1 MLVVFKLGRKKL
13 NKKMKYLKT
22 FENDDQG
29 LLGDMQGLGLSPKP
43 IGCYISFLSLHGDND
58 ASALGV
64 VVIGPNLVSIAERLF
79 REFNLEDVYDDSN
92 EMGWKSIKDV
102 METFADSSR
111 EYYDV
116 KNIYDVWEMT
126 PRTQDIKEE
135 VIATETLMKPLA
147 VCEMGRK
154 YFRDFDQVIKGSP
167 TAFNH

>member
-1 MLVVFKLGRKKL
+1 
-13 NKKMKYLKT
+13 MKHLKT

-43 IGCYISFLSLHGDND
+43 MGYYISFLSYGDGD

-64 VVIGPNLVSIAERLF
+64 VVIGPNLVSIAESLF
-79 REFNLEDVYDDSN
+79 REFNIEDVYDDSN
-92 EMGWKSIKDV
+92 EMGWKSIEDV

-111 EYYDV
+111 EFYDV
-116 KNIYDVWEMT
+116 GNLYDVWEMT

-135 VIATETLMKPLA
+135 VIETETLMKPLA

-154 YFRDFDQVIKGSP
+154 YFKDFDEVIKGSP